1 MPANFMLLDGDLLA
15 WDGWICIWGKFP
27 PTPFFKMPLV
37 GITVTI
43 LDSILSLA

>member
-1 MPANFMLLDGDLLA
+1 MLLHGDLLA